1 MILMLKISYRNK
13 VWNKLGSLEITR
25 ARKKTNK
32 KKTTEKKSAN
42 MEPNHESTILYAFI
56 KFITDIHGSVS

>member
-13 VWNKLGSLEITR
+13 VWNKLGSLEIIR
-25 ARKKTNK
+25 ARKKK
-32 KKTTEKKSAN
+32 IAN